1 MSRLKNISRFLL
13 GALAVAAA
21 ASTIG
26 LAPAASAKAIMLP
39 MESCTGPDISANACE
54 KPPQPVPPHILG
66 PHGLKYRK
74 IAIAAERGQT
84 NSASDCS
91 TPSRQDGR

>member
-39 MESCTGPDISANACE
+39 MESCTGPTY
-54 KPPQPVPPHILG
+54 PRTPVRNPRNRCHPTSWVRMG
-66 PHGLKYRK
+66 R
-74 IAIAAERGQT
+74 
-84 NSASDCS
+84 S
-91 TPSRQDGR
+91 TGR